1 MIFGIDSYF
10 KGINISFISD
20 KQLYKYAEG
29 LENHQLKEKG
39 SLSVQYQLKTSLH
52 ISCWD
57 LTHIRGGK
65 EGHLGKGPY
74 AFTHPVLALGRNTV
88 LCAGECLESSDECK
102 KGKTLLS
109 HFAKRKR
116 VVTIKVVSGREVCI
130 LLREVGPIPIDASLT
145 APEFQSARTTLPL
158 QRVSFRQDC
167 LH

>member
-10 KGINISFISD
+10 KGINISFISG

-29 LENHQLKEKG
+29 LENHQLKENKG

-57 LTHIRGGK
+57 RTHIRGGK
-65 EGHLGKGPY
+65 EGHLSKGPY

-88 LCAGECLESSDECK
+88 SCAGECLESSDECK

-109 HFAKRKR
+109 PFANRKL
-116 VVTIKVVSGREVCI
+116 VVITEVELGREVGI
-130 LLREVGPIPIDASLT
+130 TEAYS
-145 APEFQSARTTLPL
+145 
-158 QRVSFRQDC
+158 
-167 LH
+167 H